1 MTHGYWR
8 DMSIAQVVD
17 KPSPQAIPNPME
29 VPKWSRPQWFCGYSY
44 PMTSNAFVL
53 GGGGLLGA
61 AEVGM
66 ARALL
71 EAGVCPDLVCGTSV
85 GAINGAA
92 IAADP
97 TPDGAKR
104 LLAIWDALA
113 EEGVLDGSLIRR
125 VAEVVRRRTSL
136 HGNDALRAMLRERLP
151 AQTFEDLA
159 VPFECVAASIER
171 AREHWFSTG
180 DLIEPVLASCAL
192 PGVFPPV
199 QIGDEHFFDGGLVNS
214 IPLQRAIAR
223 GADTVWVLH
232 VGRLEEDLTAPRFLW
247 EVAFV
252 AFEISRRHRF
262 HSDLER
268 VGSEVTVHVLPTGL
282 PQRPAATWSNLRY
295 RDTGRIA
302 RRAELAY
309 DATRQYLEA
318 LP

>member
-1 MTHGYWR
+1 MT
-8 DMSIAQVVD
+8 
-17 KPSPQAIPNPME
+17 
-29 VPKWSRPQWFCGYSY
+29 C
-44 PMTSNAFVL
+44 NAFVL

-71 EAGVCPDLVCGTSV
+71 EADVRPDLVCGTSV

-97 TPDGAKR
+97 TAGGVER
-104 LLAIWDALA
+104 LLLMWDALA
-113 EEGVLDGSLIRR
+113 EDGVLDGSLVRR

-136 HGNDALRAMLRERLP
+136 HGNGALRRMLIDRLP
-151 AQTFEDLA
+151 ARTFEDLA

-171 AREHWFSTG
+171 AREHWFGTG

-199 QIGDEHFFDGGLVNS
+199 RIGDEHFVDGGLVNS
-214 IPLQRAIAR
+214 IPLDHAVAR

-232 VGRLEEDLTAPRFLW
+232 VGRLEEELRAPRFLW
-247 EVAFV
+247 EAAFV

-262 HSDLER
+262 HTDLER
-268 VGSEVTVHVLPTGL
+268 VGSEITVHVLPTGL
-282 PQRPAATWSNLRY
+282 PLRPAGTWSNLRY

-309 DATRQYLEA
+309 DATREYLEA

>member
-1 MTHGYWR
+1 
-8 DMSIAQVVD
+8 V
-17 KPSPQAIPNPME
+17 
-29 VPKWSRPQWFCGYSY
+29 
-44 PMTSNAFVL
+44 
-53 GGGGLLGA
+53 LGA

-71 EAGVCPDLVCGTSV
+71 EAGVRPDLVCGTSV

-97 TPDGAKR
+97 TPEGAQH

-113 EEGVLDGSLIRR
+113 KEGVLDGSLIRR
-125 VAEVVRRRTSL
+125 VAEVVRGRTSL
-136 HGNDALRAMLRERLP
+136 HGNGALRRMLRDRLP
-151 AQTFEDLA
+151 AHTFEDLA

-199 QIGDEHFFDGGLVNS
+199 RIGDEHFFDGGLVNS
-214 IPLQRAIAR
+214 VPLDRAVAR

-232 VGRLEEDLTAPRFLW
+232 VGRLEEELAAPRFLW

-252 AFEISRRHRF
+252 SFEISRRHRF
-262 HSDLER
+262 HSDLAR
-268 VGSEVTVHVLPTGL
+268 VRSDITVHVLPSGL
-282 PQRPAATWSNLRY
+282 PQRRAETWSNLRY
-295 RDTGRIA
+295 RDIRRIA

-309 DATRQYLEA
+309 DATREYLKA

>member
-1 MTHGYWR
+1 MAC
-8 DMSIAQVVD
+8 D
-17 KPSPQAIPNPME
+17 
-29 VPKWSRPQWFCGYSY
+29 
-44 PMTSNAFVL
+44 AFVL
-53 GGGGLLGA
+53 GGGGVLGA

-71 EAGVCPDLVCGTSV
+71 EAGVHPDLVCGTSV

-97 TPDGAKR
+97 TPEGAQH
-104 LLAIWDALA
+104 LLGIWDALA
-113 EEGVLDGSLIRR
+113 QEGVLDGSVIRR
-125 VAEVVRRRTSL
+125 VGEVVRRRTSL
-136 HGNDALRAMLRERLP
+136 HGSGALRRMLRDRLP
-151 AQTFEDLA
+151 AHTFEDLA

-199 QIGDEHFFDGGLVNS
+199 RIGDEHFFDGGLVNS
-214 IPLQRAIAR
+214 IPLDRAVAL
-223 GADTVWVLH
+223 GAETVWVLH
-232 VGRLEEDLTAPRFLW
+232 VGRLEEELAAPRFLW

-252 AFEISRRHRF
+252 SFEISRRHRF

-268 VGSEVTVHVLPTGL
+268 VGSDIIVHVLPTGL
-282 PQRPAATWSNLRY
+282 PQRRAETWSNLRY
-295 RDTGRIA
+295 RDTRRIA

-309 DATRQYLEA
+309 DATREYLKA

>member
-1 MTHGYWR
+1 MTCH
-8 DMSIAQVVD
+8 
-17 KPSPQAIPNPME
+17 
-29 VPKWSRPQWFCGYSY
+29 
-44 PMTSNAFVL
+44 AFVL
-53 GGGGLLGA
+53 GGGGMLGA

-71 EAGVCPDLVCGTSV
+71 EAGVRPDLVCGTSV

-92 IAADP
+92 IAADA
-97 TPDGAKR
+97 TLEGAEP
-104 LLAIWDALA
+104 LFGILEVLG

-136 HGNDALRAMLRERLP
+136 HGSGALRRMLRDRLP

-159 VPFECVAASIER
+159 VPFECVAGSIER

-199 QIGDEHFFDGGLVNS
+199 RIGDEHFFDGGLVNS
-214 IPLQRAIAR
+214 IPLERAVAL

-232 VGRLEEDLTAPRFLW
+232 VGRLEEDLVAPRFLW

-262 HSDLER
+262 LRDLER

-282 PQRPAATWSNLRY
+282 AQRPSAMWSNLRY

-302 RRAELAY
+302 GRAERAY
-309 DATRQYLEA
+309 DATREYLKA
-318 LP
+318 QQ